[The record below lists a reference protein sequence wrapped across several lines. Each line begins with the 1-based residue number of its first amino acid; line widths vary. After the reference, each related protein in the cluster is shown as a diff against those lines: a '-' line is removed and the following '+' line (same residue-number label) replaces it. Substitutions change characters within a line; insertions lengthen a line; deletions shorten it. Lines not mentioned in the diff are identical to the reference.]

1 MRKRLFALLI
11 APLVVLFALVALAQP
26 HKAHGKKDKG
36 KSADKTPAA
45 ATSAQAGDAGAQGAA
60 AQVSVSGN
68 ENIGGPPPK
77 TARGDG
83 GPKPSP
89 LNPAANE
96 FPEGGAPAPPPDYNK
111 LLGDIAALRSR
122 VAAMTT
128 TMFASKLQVIVET
141 DDSSDARITSFNV
154 TLDDGV
160 IYSAPK
166 NFSAED
172 ERTVYEHA
180 VAPGHHVIGVDVERY
195 DVRGKE
201 YQTWQ
206 SSKFS
211 VVVPEGKRLSA
222 HLQLEDDSG
231 MAADFPDDQDGEY
244 DLRVRLRALVVD

>member
-1 MRKRLFALLI
+1 MRKRFFALLVP
-11 APLVVLFALVALAQP
+11 PLVVLFALVALAQP
-26 HKAHGKKDKG
+26 HRGHGRKDKG
-36 KSADKTPAA
+36 KSANKTPAA
-45 ATSAQAGDAGAQGAA
+45 ASSAGAGDAGVQGAA
-60 AQVSVSGN
+60 ASVTVTGN

-77 TARGDG
+77 SARGDG

-89 LNPAANE
+89 LNPAADE
-96 FPEGGAPAPPPDYNK
+96 FPDGGSPAPPPDYDK
-111 LLGDIAALRSR
+111 LLGEIANLRSR

-141 DDSSDARITSFNV
+141 DDSSDARITSFTV
-154 TLDDGV
+154 TLDGGV

-166 NFSAED
+166 NFIAED

-180 VAPGHHVIGVDVERY
+180 VAPGHHVIGVAVERY
-195 DVRGKE
+195 DVRNKE

-222 HLQLEDDSG
+222 HLRLEDDSD
-231 MAADFPDDQDGEY
+231 MAKDFPDDQDGEY
-244 DLRVRLRALVVD
+244 DLRVRLRALVAD

>member
-1 MRKRLFALLI
+1 MRKRLFALLVP
-11 APLVVLFALVALAQP
+11 PLVVLFALVALAQP
-26 HKAHGKKDKG
+26 HKGHGKKDKG

-45 ATSAQAGDAGAQGAA
+45 ASSAEGADAGEQGAA
-60 AQVSVSGN
+60 ASVSVSGN
-68 ENIGGPPPK
+68 EDIGGPPPPG
-77 TARGDG
+77 TRGDG

-96 FPEGGAPAPPPDYNK
+96 FPDGGSPAPPPDYDK

-128 TMFASKLQVIVET
+128 TMFASKLQVVVET
-141 DDSSDARITSFNV
+141 DDSSDARITSFTV

-195 DVRGKE
+195 DARGKE

-222 HLQLEDDSG
+222 HLRLEDDSD

-244 DLRVRLRALVVD
+244 DLRVRLRALVAD

>member
-1 MRKRLFALLI
+1 MRKRLFALLV
-11 APLVVLFALVALAQP
+11 ATLFVLLSLVALAQP
-26 HKAHGKKDKG
+26 HKGHGKKDKG
-36 KSADKTPAA
+36 KSADKTPVAA
-45 ATSAQAGDAGAQGAA
+45 SQQGDAGAQGAA
-60 AQVSVSGN
+60 AQVKVTGK
-68 ENIGGPPPK
+68 EDIGGPPPK
-77 TARGDG
+77 TAAGDG

-96 FPEGGAPAPPPDYNK
+96 FPEGGSPAPPPNYDR

-122 VAAMTT
+122 VSAMTT

-141 DDSSDARITSFNV
+141 DDSSDARITSFTV

-172 ERTVYEHA
+172 EKTVYEHA

-211 VVVPEGKRLSA
+211 IVVPEGKRLSA
-222 HLQLEDDSG
+222 RLRLEDDSD

-244 DLRVRLRALVVD
+244 DLRVRLRALVID

>member
-1 MRKRLFALLI
+1 MRKRLFVLVI

-26 HKAHGKKDKG
+26 RKGHARKDKEAE
-36 KSADKTPAA
+36 KKAAPAA
-45 ATSAQAGDAGAQGAA
+45 SPDAGEAGAQGAA
-60 AQVSVSGN
+60 ASVDVSGD
-68 ENIGGPPPK
+68 EDIGGPPPK
-77 TARGDG
+77 SARGDA
-83 GPKPSP
+83 GPRPSP

-96 FPEGGAPAPPPDYNK
+96 FPEGGAPPPPPDYNR

-180 VAPGHHVIGVDVERY
+180 VAPGHHVVGVDVERY

-211 VVVPEGKRLSA
+211 VVVPEGKRVSA
-222 HLQLEDDSG
+222 HLRLEDDSD

>member
-1 MRKRLFALLI
+1 MRKRLTALVI
-11 APLVVLFALVALAQP
+11 GPLVVLFALVALAQP
-26 HKAHGKKDKG
+26 RKGHAGKEKDKA
-36 KSADKTPAA
+36 ADKKPAA
-45 ATSAQAGDAGAQGAA
+45 AASADTGDAGAQGAA
-60 AQVSVSGN
+60 ASVTVSG
-68 ENIGGPPPK
+68 EEDIGGPPPK
-77 TARGDG
+77 TDRGDG
-83 GPKPSP
+83 GPRPSP

-96 FPEGGAPAPPPDYNK
+96 FPEGGAPPPPPDYDR

-128 TMFASKLQVIVET
+128 TMYASKLQVIVET
-141 DDSSDARITSFNV
+141 DDSSDARITSFTV

-172 ERTVYEHA
+172 ERPVYEHA

-195 DVRGKE
+195 DARGKE

-211 VVVPEGKRLSA
+211 IVVPEGKRLSA
-222 HLQLEDDSG
+222 HLRLEDDSD

-244 DLRVRLRALVVD
+244 DLRARLRALVID